1 MMQQPKAYQM
11 FQQPPIYQMVQQQ
24 PAYQMVHQPAAY
36 QMVQPQPPMFPSYSP
51 PHHDDDDDDDDD
63 NDHTRSR
70 RSTSDNYWYSTGPA
84 NPVLSAIN
92 MGYNAQTQIR
102 DYISKYG
109 PPLHMGY
116 ISPSDFNYPN
126 DFHAFEQPGMGFQNI
141 PGNIIYE
148 LRGPLEVKPVGS
160 LVGPITGAPDSFS
173 TLVLQ
178 SGKFRLIAIQK
189 DGMMKLADVSSNVVY
204 LVDCNGQRNGGC
216 QNLVVKMD
224 GR

>member
-1 MMQQPKAYQM
+1 
-11 FQQPPIYQMVQQQ
+11 
-24 PAYQMVHQPAAY
+24 
-36 QMVQPQPPMFPSYSP
+36 
-51 PHHDDDDDDDDD
+51 
-63 NDHTRSR
+63 
-70 RSTSDNYWYSTGPA
+70 
-84 NPVLSAIN
+84 
-92 MGYNAQTQIR
+92 
-102 DYISKYG
+102 
-109 PPLHMGY
+109 MGY

-178 SGKFRLIAIQK
+178 SGKFRFEHSRYLNALTLVYWNATLYFVFRSGLMSFFKFQLAIFKSRIFNRLIAIQK

-216 QNLVVKMD
+216 QNLVSSFFFFTKYSLVVLKS
-224 GR
+224 